1 MFKSLLLL
9 IGALLILFVLP
20 FNTFEEIQLIDDKIN
35 VYVKG
40 EVKKEGYLELSAHS
54 KVSELLEQVELTER
68 ADVGALDLNKYL
80 YHEEVITIPSK
91 EEFVCVSLN
100 SATAEQLMTL
110 PGVGPSTAQKII
122 DYRESHGFF
131 VSFEDLLDVKGIGP
145 SKYEKLKEF
154 ICL

>member
-54 KVSELLEQVELTER
+54 KVSELLEQV
-68 ADVGALDLNKYL
+68 GA
-80 YHEEVITIPSK
+80 
-91 EEFVCVSLN
+91 
-100 SATAEQLMTL
+100 
-110 PGVGPSTAQKII
+110 
-122 DYRESHGFF
+122 
-131 VSFEDLLDVKGIGP
+131 
-145 SKYEKLKEF
+145 
-154 ICL
+154 

>member
-80 YHEEVITIPSK
+80 SHEEVITIPSK

>member
-40 EVKKEGYLELSAHS
+40 EVRKGGYLELSAHS

-80 YHEEVITIPSK
+80 SHEEVITIPSK

>member
-80 YHEEVITIPSK
+80 SHEEVITIPSK

-100 SATAEQLMTL
+100 YATAEQLMTL

>member
-40 EVKKEGYLELSAHS
+40 EVKKGGYLELSAHS

-80 YHEEVITIPSK
+80 SHEEVITIPSK

>member
-1 MFKSLLLL
+1 MSRSTQ
-9 IGALLILFVLP
+9 P
-20 FNTFEEIQLIDDKIN
+20 
-35 VYVKG
+35 
-40 EVKKEGYLELSAHS
+40 
-54 KVSELLEQVELTER
+54 
-68 ADVGALDLNKYL
+68 
-80 YHEEVITIPSK
+80 P
-91 EEFVCVSLN
+91 
-100 SATAEQLMTL
+100 AEQLMTL